1 MTPKLETRLARLE
14 GDAARL
20 ETTPDPVITAVWLHA
35 MAITLGGYPLPW
47 QETYRKRGTL
57 DRPSDGLARALG
69 YADEAAMNAAA
80 ESDPAD
86 WGFRLDLAHTA
97 LVERYGG
104 DSQDGHRLV
113 CGALDEVAAA
123 KARGVA
129 YEPQL
134 ELARPESGLHRAL
147 LHFGVASDALSTM
160 EAA

>member
-1 MTPKLETRLARLE
+1 MTPKLETRLVRLE
-14 GDAARL
+14 GDASRPAM
-20 ETTPDPVITAVWLHA
+20 TPDPTITAVWLHA

-47 QETYRKRGTL
+47 QEAYQRCGTL

-69 YADEAAMNAAA
+69 YANEAAMNASA

-86 WGFRLDLAHTA
+86 WRFRLHLAHTA

-113 CGALDEVAAA
+113 CGALDEIAAA
-123 KARGVA
+123 KTRGVA

-147 LHFGVASDALSTM
+147 LHFGVAPDAIS
-160 EAA
+160 AAGHA